1 MIRSA
6 SGQANWRLSALGA
19 AMLAAGLHLA
29 TGATAQVIREL
40 DLSSPAALGTRI
52 EAEPGAAPAIRVT
65 TAWPVVVNLAEIR
78 DPNVEATRLV
88 FEARVRSEQLVG
100 TAYLEMW
107 CHFAGGGQYF
117 GRGLDSTV
125 TGTQD
130 WKTIRTL
137 FILQAG
143 QRPER
148 VTLNLVINGRG
159 AVSIADAKL
168 SKAPL

>member
-1 MIRSA
+1 MNVS
-6 SGQANWRLSALGA
+6 NWRRSALGA
-19 AMLAAGLHLA
+19 ALFAAGFFLA
-29 TGATAQVIREL
+29 TSAAAQIIREL

-52 EAEPGAAPAIRVT
+52 EAETGAAPAIRVT

-100 TAYLEMW
+100 TAYLELW

-148 VTLNLVINGRG
+148 LTLNLVINGRG
-159 AVSIADAKL
+159 AVAITGAKL